1 MCQNFTTQLWQVLGG
16 NLLLVLCSIFYL
28 IWWCIT
34 FKPGAGSTPFGT
46 MCIGIAFVL
55 GMAGIVLSV
64 MGLNAHQMEMPARNI
79 PGWIIVVCGL
89 VIYFVLLFLTGIL
102 LHRQVTSELLIITG
116 WAVLELCI
124 VNFLYGAGRFPL
136 GITVFLL
143 VLIILAAIAS
153 MICYLLYYNLPA
165 YPGYVDGMIPL
176 ITVAASMMVVNLI
189 LMLK

>member
-1 MCQNFTTQLWQVLGG
+1 M
-16 NLLLVLCSIFYL
+16 
-28 IWWCIT
+28 
-34 FKPGAGSTPFGT
+34 
-46 MCIGIAFVL
+46 
-55 GMAGIVLSV
+55 
-64 MGLNAHQMEMPARNI
+64 
-79 PGWIIVVCGL
+79 
-89 VIYFVLLFLTGIL
+89 IYFVLLFLTGIL

-116 WAVLELCI
+116 WAVLELCL

-165 YPGYVDGMIPL
+165 YQGYVDGMIPL